1 MGFGGRV
8 MTRVH
13 WTGLFVVFAIL
24 LVSFWVLYCR
34 QPRPVGQ
41 TMSPAAPPI
50 TVAFTAAG
58 HYHYG
63 DNEIAAVCSSR
74 GDLLYL
80 AEGRLATSPS
90 IAVVPGGCARS
101 VGGMAPSPGK

>member
-1 MGFGGRV
+1 

-13 WTGLFVVFAIL
+13 WTGLLVVFAIL
-24 LVSFWVLYCR
+24 LVSFWVLYYR
-34 QPRPVGQ
+34 PPRPVGQ
-41 TMSPAAPPI
+41 TISPAVPPI

-58 HYHYG
+58 RYSYG
-63 DNEIAAVCSSR
+63 DNEIVAVCTSR

-90 IAVVPGGCARS
+90 IAVVPGGCSRFA
-101 VGGMAPSPGK
+101 GGMAPSPGK